1 MYQRIDAQRGVGEDP
16 PFIDNV
22 LFLLGGIVCFFKGPQ
37 IKYLNAAILKK
48 PMKITTSTMLESWD
62 RDDGESVG
70 GFMI

>member
-37 IKYLNAAILKK
+37 NQVLKCCNTQK
-48 PMKITTSTMLESWD
+48 ANENYHEYDAGI
-62 RDDGESVG
+62 VG
-70 GFMI
+70 